1 MMYSIGSFVVHELV
15 WLVLPLVSIAILSAV
30 VTMKR
35 AVVNLVFEPCL
46 KVRFVWTSVVSVTAN
61 LLSLR

>member
-30 VTMKR
+30 VMIKR
-35 AVVNLVFEPCL
+35 AVVSLVFEPCL
-46 KVRFVWTSVVSVTAN
+46 KVRLGPEVDY
-61 LLSLR
+61 L